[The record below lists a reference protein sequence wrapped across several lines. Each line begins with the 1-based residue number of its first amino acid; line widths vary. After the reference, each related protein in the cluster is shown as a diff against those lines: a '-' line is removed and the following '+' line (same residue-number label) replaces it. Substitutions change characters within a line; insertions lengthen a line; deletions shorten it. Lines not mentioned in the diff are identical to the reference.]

1 MTYKRGDV
9 CLVEEHDTQ
18 GSEIKKTR
26 PWVIVGANQINN
38 ARHTLVVVPL
48 STKVKEIPGL
58 SIKVY
63 FDNNFL
69 CAVLDQIRAVDKKRI
84 LRQEGNLSTYEM
96 ELIDAGLRQVL
107 CL

>member
-48 STKVKEIPGL
+48 STKVKEIPG
-58 SIKVY
+58 
-63 FDNNFL
+63 
-69 CAVLDQIRAVDKKRI
+69 
-84 LRQEGNLSTYEM
+84 
-96 ELIDAGLRQVL
+96 
-107 CL
+107 